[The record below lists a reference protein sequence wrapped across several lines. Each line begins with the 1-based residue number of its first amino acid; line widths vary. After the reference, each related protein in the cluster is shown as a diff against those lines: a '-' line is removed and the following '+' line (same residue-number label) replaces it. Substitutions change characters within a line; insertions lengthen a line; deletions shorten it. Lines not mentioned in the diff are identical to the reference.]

1 MEILDKF
8 GDAFNVVLGG
18 TERFITRL
26 FGSSNERRV
35 RGIGFV
41 RDKQGNS
48 SIVPGS
54 ALERINQLEPDF
66 EKLSDAELRETA
78 SKLRRR
84 LADGQT
90 LDDLLPD
97 AFAAVREAG
106 KRYLKMRHYDVQMVG
121 GYILHKGMIS
131 DRKSTRLNS
140 SHG

>member
-18 TERFITRL
+18 TERFITRM

-41 RDKQGNS
+41 RDKQGKS
-48 SIVPGS
+48 TIVPGS
-54 ALERINQLEPDF
+54 TLARINDLEPDY
-66 EKLSDAELRETA
+66 ERLSDGELKETA
-78 SKLRRR
+78 SRLRKR

-97 AFAAVREAG
+97 AFAAVRESG

-121 GYILHKGMIS
+121 GYILHNAVSYTHLTLPTKA
-131 DRKSTRLNS
+131 
-140 SHG
+140 